1 MTLEFTHLKKQVMC
15 LFGVQGVIG
24 FQRLQNLRMTKTLMS
39 LHILCKILSFL
50 SPRRTR
56 SIRYTSLKFL
66 WTVDSESILYFILF
80 FVA

>member
-1 MTLEFTHLKKQVMC
+1 MC

-24 FQRLQNLRMTKTLMS
+24 FQRMQNLRMTKTLMS

-56 SIRYTSLKFL
+56 SIFNTRVSNSFGQLIVKIFY
-66 WTVDSESILYFILF
+66 ILF
-80 FVA
+80 YFL